1 MMLDVMPNII
11 DIVLPA
17 FFAIFVGYVVGK
29 LTKIE
34 ISPVVDISLYVAV
47 PALVF
52 VSFLGEKIVLVE
64 AAKIWASALM
74 IMFGCLIVAWLVFK
88 ALKQKHSGLYVSI
101 AIMNT
106 VNIPFPVMYL
116 AYGNE
121 GLAAATLFYIPNL
134 LMIYTMGVYIM
145 AGKRWKDN
153 VKEILKLPLIY
164 AFIAGMLVNLLE
176 VKVPALVFNTL
187 ELLALMAIP
196 VVLLVLGY
204 NLSKVKMTSL
214 PTAVISS
221 VLRIGVG
228 LGIGFLA
235 VNTLGITGI
244 ARSVVVLDSAMPAAA
259 TTSILA
265 TRYKNE
271 AGLVSTVVFL
281 TTLASL
287 VVIPFLLHILG

>member
-1 MMLDVMPNII
+1 MPNII

-17 FFAIFVGYVVGK
+17 FFAIFIGYIVGK

-34 ISPVVDISLYVAV
+34 ISPVVDISLYIAV

-64 AAKIWASALM
+64 AVKIWASALM
-74 IMFGCLIVAWLVFK
+74 IMFAGLIVAWLVFK

-153 VKEILKLPLIY
+153 VKEIFKLPLIY
-164 AFIAGMLVNLLE
+164 AFIAGILINLLE

-204 NLSKVKMTSL
+204 NLSKVKVTSI
-214 PTAVISS
+214 PTALISS
-221 VLRIGVG
+221 FLRIGVG
-228 LGIGFLA
+228 LGMGFLT
-235 VNTLGITGI
+235 VNIFGITGVL
-244 ARSVVVLDSAMPAAA
+244 RSVVILDSAMPAAA

-265 TRYKNE
+265 TKYKNE
-271 AGLVSTVVFL
+271 AGLVSTVVFM